1 MDLAG
6 DMESENVVQIPSV
19 TDRNNNSDKDD
30 QNTLKTA
37 GQIKQMLSTE
47 RGMKSV
53 QPPNWEPLS
62 HDVVFDKD
70 GVPIPENIKFHF
82 AREGLLSVEDALE
95 IVMRS
100 ASIMKKEPNV
110 VELQGSVVVCGD
122 LHGQFYDLLKI
133 FELGGKP
140 GQQQYIFLGDY
151 VDRGNFGMEIVL
163 LLFAYKIRYPKRF
176 IILRGNHESRH
187 LTSYFNFKTESEY
200 KYSLD
205 VYNEIMLAFDCLPL
219 ACKVNDKFFCV
230 HGGLSP
236 EIETVSD
243 INLIHRFREPPSSG
257 PMCDLLWSD
266 PMTEQ
271 EETTVAPGTMFA
283 ANSVRGCSYTYTHN
297 AACNFLETN
306 DLLGIIR
313 GHEAQSEGYHLY
325 RTTSKG
331 VPAVVCVFSAP
342 NYCDTYDNRAALIS
356 LKGCVMNIRQYNSS
370 PHPYYLPNFI
380 NAFTWSFPF
389 MVEKTLE
396 LWNGIIMTGTRN
408 SGTMVPANTLN
419 DRIEQVREK
428 VSNMSEAM
436 HLFHTFPDE
445 KN

>member
-1 MDLAG
+1 MK
-6 DMESENVVQIPSV
+6 SENLVKDPSV
-19 TDRNNNSDKDD
+19 AEKNNNVDKND
-30 QNTLKTA
+30 QNNLRTA
-37 GQIKQMLSTE
+37 GRIEQMLCTE
-47 RGMKSV
+47 RGLKSV

-62 HDVVFDKD
+62 HDLVFDKD

-82 AREGLLSVEDALE
+82 AREGLLRVDDALE
-95 IVMRS
+95 IVRRS
-100 ASIMKKEPNV
+100 ASIMKTEPNV
-110 VELQGSVVVCGD
+110 VEIQGSVIVCGD

-163 LLFAYKIRYPKRF
+163 LFFAYKIRYPKRF

-200 KYSLD
+200 KYSPD
-205 VYNEIMLAFDCLPL
+205 VYNEVMLAFDCLPL
-219 ACKVNDKFFCV
+219 ACKVNDDFLCV

-236 EIETVSD
+236 EIGMVSD

-271 EETTVAPGTMFA
+271 EEADVAPGTMFT
-283 ANSVRGCSYTYTHN
+283 ANTVRGCSYTYTHN
-297 AACNFLETN
+297 AACSFLEAN
-306 DLLGIIR
+306 HLLGIIR
-313 GHEAQSEGYHLY
+313 GHEAQGEGYRLY

-342 NYCDTYDNRAALIS
+342 NYCDTYDNRAALVD
-356 LKGCVMNIRQYNSS
+356 LRGNVMNIRQYNSS

-396 LWNGIIMTGTRN
+396 LWNRIIMTGTRDSDTVVSEN
-408 SGTMVPANTLN
+408 ILN
-419 DRIEQVREK
+419 DRIAQVREK
-428 VSNMSEAM
+428 VSNMNEAM
-436 HLFHTFPDE
+436 HLFQTFSDE
-445 KN
+445 KK